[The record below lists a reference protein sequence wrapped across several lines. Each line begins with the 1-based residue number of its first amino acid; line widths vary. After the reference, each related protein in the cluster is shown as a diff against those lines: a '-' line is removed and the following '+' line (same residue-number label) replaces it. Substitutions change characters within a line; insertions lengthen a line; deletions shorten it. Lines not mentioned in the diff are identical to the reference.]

1 MKLLLSFSFILILQ
15 CVSQQMMAQIQPV
28 KIKNLSSK
36 PIVQAEL
43 NGKKAYFLLDTGS
56 DLTVMHE
63 EQADFY
69 NFNIKEMVIPLKVA
83 GVDGSTGGM
92 NRASNIE
99 LKLGELSILTP
110 YFSYDLSNVIKYIQS
125 KTFLKISG
133 IIGSDVMV
141 KYGFVIDYGEELVY
155 IERADPSA
163 S

>member
-1 MKLLLSFSFILILQ
+1 MKPILSFSFLLGLLINIQPL
-15 CVSQQMMAQIQPV
+15 MAQIPPV
-28 KIKNLSSK
+28 KITNLRSK

-63 EQADFY
+63 GKAEFY

-83 GVDGSTGGM
+83 GIDGSTGGM
-92 NRASNIE
+92 NRASTIE
-99 LKLGELSILTP
+99 LKLGELSIQAP
-110 YFSYDLSNVIKYIQS
+110 YFSYDLSSVIKYIHS

-133 IIGSDVMV
+133 IIGSDVMH
-141 KYGFVIDYGEELVY
+141 KYGFVIDYGEELVR

-163 S
+163 G

>member
-1 MKLLLSFSFILILQ
+1 MKLILSFLLILGLL
-15 CVSQQMMAQIQPV
+15 CNSLRVMSQIQPV
-28 KIKNLSSK
+28 KIKNLRGK
-36 PIVQAEL
+36 PIVQVEL

-63 EQADFY
+63 DIADFY

-110 YFSYDLSNVIKYIQS
+110 YFSYDLSSVIKYIQS
-125 KTFLKISG
+125 KTFLTISG

-163 S
+163 G

>member
-1 MKLLLSFSFILILQ
+1 MKLILSFLLILGLL
-15 CVSQQMMAQIQPV
+15 CNSLQMIAQIQPV
-28 KIKNLSSK
+28 KIKNLRSK
-36 PIVQAEL
+36 PIVQVEL

-63 EQADFY
+63 DRADFY

-83 GVDGSTGGM
+83 GVNGSTGGM

-110 YFSYDLSNVIKYIQS
+110 YFSYDLSSVIKYIQS
-125 KTFLKISG
+125 KTLLRISG

-163 S
+163 G